1 MEKRAAT
8 CLLEL
13 EPDCTGTHVLL
24 ANIYAASGRWDDAAN
39 VRKLMKDKGLKKQLG
54 QSWIEVKNEVH
65 TFVVED
71 RLHPQTSEIYAMLEH
86 LGEQM
91 KVAGYVPDTNFVLHE
106 VEEEQKEQLLSYH
119 SEKLALAFGL
129 ISTVPGTTIRIS
141 KNLRVCGDCHSALK
155 FISKIVGREIVMR
168 DTNRLHH
175 FKDGLCSCG
184 DYW

>member
-1 MEKRAAT
+1 
-8 CLLEL
+8 
-13 EPDCTGTHVLL
+13 
-24 ANIYAASGRWDDAAN
+24 
-39 VRKLMKDKGLKKQLG
+39 
-54 QSWIEVKNEVH
+54 VH

-71 RLHPQTSEIYAMLEH
+71 RLHPQTDEIYEMLEQ

-91 KVAGYVPDTNFVLHE
+91 KNAGYVPDTNFVLHD
-106 VEEEQKEQLLSYH
+106 VEEEQKEQVLSYH

-141 KNLRVCGDCHSALK
+141 KNLRVCGDCHSAIK
-155 FISKIVGREIVMR
+155 FISKIVEREIVMR
-168 DTNRLHH
+168 DTNRFHH